1 MNDFLAPN
9 RFIFCERENAAAPPA
24 WEDFLESGPT
34 GGAVLQPESP
44 RAVVAPTSPHLSHV
58 FWSGNHLS
66 KLLQKGAPI
75 RTREWKKM
83 GHRWVTARLMPS
95 PGDPA
100 GHRAHPTP
108 HRTGP
113 GVSPPFY
120 TGSLRAKACVRT
132 LFPQDPSQHLAPDR
146 CSLNIG
152 HVIDD
157 GVIVRHLFPP
167 AGKGFAH
174 RDPTV
179 A

>member
-1 MNDFLAPN
+1 
-9 RFIFCERENAAAPPA
+9 
-24 WEDFLESGPT
+24 
-34 GGAVLQPESP
+34 
-44 RAVVAPTSPHLSHV
+44 
-58 FWSGNHLS
+58 
-66 KLLQKGAPI
+66 
-75 RTREWKKM
+75 
-83 GHRWVTARLMPS
+83 MPS

-100 GHRAHPTP
+100 EHRAHPTP

-113 GVSPPFY
+113 GVSPHS
-120 TGSLRAKACVRT
+120 TLGSLRAKACVRT
-132 LFPQDPSQHLAPDR
+132 TLFSQDLSQHLAPDR

-157 GVIVRHLFPP
+157 GVVVRHLFPP